1 MGFKEISVICE
12 QAWGLQELG
21 IIFGKYNTSI
31 MAGKITSRQL
41 APSRP
46 LGELTL
52 ASRRSLTLANLA
64 LVTESCNLVG
74 LKASIKTVEVIP
86 RPEQWE
92 ASWGIPVRRR
102 PLYSKAYCFPVCH
115 CHSDSVAKAQP
126 ENEMKQDIFQEDRYY
141 IKSKSIWTDRLFLR
155 IAQIMSEP
163 NKYSYRRI
171 NMYMKQVIHSFNIHI

>member
-1 MGFKEISVICE
+1 
-12 QAWGLQELG
+12 
-21 IIFGKYNTSI
+21 

-74 LKASIKTVEVIP
+74 VKASIKTVEVIP

-92 ASWGIPVRRR
+92 ASWGIPVKRR
-102 PLYSKAYCFPVCH
+102 PLYSKAYCFPACH

-126 ENEMKQDIFQEDRYY
+126 ENETKETYFRAIDIKNHYKPFGQTSSSFCSQTCLL
-141 IKSKSIWTDRLFLR
+141 INQNSMLRLTFEKYCQIGIPYFREYFPPLNSFL
-155 IAQIMSEP
+155 P
-163 NKYSYRRI
+163 
-171 NMYMKQVIHSFNIHI
+171 

>member
-1 MGFKEISVICE
+1 MGGQLGNS
-12 QAWGLQELG
+12 GQEAAAYFENKVL
-21 IIFGKYNTSI
+21 TSI

-86 RPEQWE
+86 RPE
-92 ASWGIPVRRR
+92 
-102 PLYSKAYCFPVCH
+102 
-115 CHSDSVAKAQP
+115 
-126 ENEMKQDIFQEDRYY
+126 
-141 IKSKSIWTDRLFLR
+141 
-155 IAQIMSEP
+155 
-163 NKYSYRRI
+163 
-171 NMYMKQVIHSFNIHI
+171 

>member
-1 MGFKEISVICE
+1 MKPKEVKLRSNMSYLPKVPHRYVCE
-12 QAWGLQELG
+12 QVWWGLQKLG
-21 IIFGKYNTSI
+21 IIFGKKVLTSI

-74 LKASIKTVEVIP
+74 VKASIKTVEVIP

-92 ASWGIPVRRR
+92 ASWGIPVKRR

-126 ENEMKQDIFQEDRYY
+126 ENEIKQYIFQGDRY
-141 IKSKSIWTDRLFLR
+141 KKAKPFGLTDL
-155 IAQIMSEP
+155 
-163 NKYSYRRI
+163 
-171 NMYMKQVIHSFNIHI
+171 